1 MALDSALITA
11 FVNTAVGCF
20 IGAVPSAGPAALGVI
35 GAVHGAIVGLA
46 RHAVG
51 IAGVDARIGIGGAAI
66 VERRLFGARIAPH
79 QHKPPGPPQQHQRS
93 PHLSPFSPAPNNS
106 KARCWGTLLS

>member
-1 MALDSALITA
+1 MALASALITA

-66 VERRLFGARIAPH
+66 VERRLFGARMDR
-79 QHKPPGPPQQHQRS
+79 QHQRPRGQ
-93 PHLSPFSPAPNNS
+93 PHHPERAHDLLPVPS
-106 KARCWGTLLS
+106 ARNDWLTAW